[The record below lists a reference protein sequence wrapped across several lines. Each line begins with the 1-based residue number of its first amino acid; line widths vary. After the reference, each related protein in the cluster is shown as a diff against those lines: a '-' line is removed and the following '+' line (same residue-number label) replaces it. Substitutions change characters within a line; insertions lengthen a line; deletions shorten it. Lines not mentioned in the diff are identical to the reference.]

1 VGFLAVSVVQDR
13 QRVET
18 AVKRLGFELPQA
30 VTTGNLL
37 ATVDVVGVPVTLFL
51 SREGRLVG
59 MVDGP
64 ISAEVLDS
72 AAAELLGS

>member
-1 VGFLAVSVVQDR
+1 MGFLAVSVVQDR